1 LREGNFVF
9 PFHPKRHEELTLLL
23 LVITGWLSIWLT
35 PIWMLGVGV
44 LLGASILLVCWGVFA
59 VFSPARGAEIPEMVS
74 EGALLPITWV
84 LGLVGLFGIFG
95 AFVAKDVGPILS
107 SAARLASTGTRVY
120 RVPTEP
126 APDDR
131 AQASPATFKAP
142 FLGKELRKIRVVSPV
157 DATLRSKLQ
166 LADKPAVEF
175 EVTGGET
182 KEWYSTDKGG
192 AGFDE
197 LNIAELEL
205 VNRGDSPA
213 EIEVQVETAP
223 RHPQSAAI
231 PITAITVVIGY
242 LLHAWMRF
250 GAPRT
255 AAIALA
261 ACKSQIAQPLF
272 LILIGLGL
280 FLLGLFIF
288 IPYHTFG
295 EDIKVLKDTGLTLIM
310 LFSIFQAVWGAS
322 GSVADEIEGKTAMTV
337 LSKPIGR
344 AQFILGKFLGI
355 SWASAVLFV
364 VLGLWLVVLVAYKPI
379 YDARETSNVAPVWQ
393 ETHTEMVKL
402 VPGLLLSFLE
412 TLVFVA
418 ISVAISTRLPLLANI
433 SICFAIYAF
442 GHLVPLL
449 VQAGEGNLETVKFVA
464 QFIATVLPVLDHFN
478 IQAAI
483 ATGKGVPLT
492 YLGLAALYCGLY
504 CGMALLLA
512 LALFED
518 RDLA

>member
-1 LREGNFVF
+1 M
-9 PFHPKRHEELTLLL
+9 
-23 LVITGWLSIWLT
+23 I
-35 PIWMLGVGV
+35 
-44 LLGASILLVCWGVFA
+44 
-59 VFSPARGAEIPEMVS
+59 
-74 EGALLPITWV
+74 
-84 LGLVGLFGIFG
+84 
-95 AFVAKDVGPILS
+95 
-107 SAARLASTGTRVY
+107 
-120 RVPTEP
+120 
-126 APDDR
+126 
-131 AQASPATFKAP
+131 
-142 FLGKELRKIRVVSPV
+142 
-157 DATLRSKLQ
+157 
-166 LADKPAVEF
+166 
-175 EVTGGET
+175 
-182 KEWYSTDKGG
+182 
-192 AGFDE
+192 
-197 LNIAELEL
+197 
-205 VNRGDSPA
+205 
-213 EIEVQVETAP
+213 
-223 RHPQSAAI
+223 
-231 PITAITVVIGY
+231 VIGY
-242 LLHAWMRF
+242 LLYAWMRF
-250 GAPRT
+250 GSPRT

-364 VLGLWLVVLVAYKPI
+364 ILGIWLVVLVAYKPI

-492 YLGLAALYCGLY
+492 YLGLATLYCGLY